1 MTLRGWMNRSRPLG
15 LAMVL
20 LAICVGAVQ
29 AAERARQQTLGFS
42 PDGQHYAFIQWG
54 VGDGLGDPY
63 ADIFVLD
70 VPSNSWMPGSPI
82 RLRVPEAEV
91 EALWNSTDDPAQWAY
106 DEALARA
113 QPLLSASGIDRAET
127 GTMLVR
133 RTVFDRSAP
142 ADAVRF
148 TVAPNSVRDYTLR
161 LSQERIE
168 SDCDYMGRQ
177 PQIFTLILESSG
189 NPPLTL
195 QQDTALPESRGCALG
210 YRIHDVIMHR
220 ESFDGPASLV
230 VLLAYSLPGF
240 EGDDIRYLAVSAR
253 TTILEP
259 F

>member
-1 MTLRGWMNRSRPLG
+1 
-15 LAMVL
+15 MVL
-20 LAICVGAVQ
+20 WGRFAGSRLIGLILALLVVCAGA
-29 AAERARQQTLGFS
+29 AHGAERARQQTLGFS
-42 PDGQHYAFIQWG
+42 PDGLRFAFIQWG

-63 ADIFVLD
+63 ADVFVLD
-70 VPSNSWMPGSPI
+70 VPSNSWLSGSPI
-82 RLRVPEAEV
+82 RIRVPESEV
-91 EALWNSTDDPAQWAY
+91 DALWNSTDDPAQWAY
-106 DEALARA
+106 DQALAEA
-113 QPLLSASGIDRAET
+113 QPLLEASGIVRTDT

-142 ADAVRF
+142 ADMVRF
-148 TVAPNSVRDYTLR
+148 TVAPNSVRDYTIR
-161 LSQERIE
+161 LTQDQIDN
-168 SDCDYMGRQ
+168 DCDYMDRQ
-177 PQIFTLILESSG
+177 PRIFSLILESSS

-195 QQDTALPESRGCALG
+195 QEDTGLPESRGCALG

-220 ESFDGPASLV
+220 ETFDGPASLV